1 MTREKLE
8 ITARYRAGRAGNVY
22 VSKEGNGVYLSET
35 WTRRIYTRKQ
45 SPRGGCEGL
54 GLRLE

>member
-22 VSKEGNGVYLSET
+22 ISKEGNNVYLSET
-35 WTRRIYTRKQ
+35 WDSENIYKEAK
-45 SPRGGCEGL
+45 PKGVVVKV
-54 GLRLE
+54 